1 MRKQKTG
8 VNHWNRTFLA
18 LLTALLFSGLATPAC
33 GDRVTIHGGGPAGWQ
48 GWKCIGAAFKPTRR
62 ERAVDPFPSVAHM
75 ECGESETGTL
85 RSPPFVIKGDVL
97 RFWVNGWDGQSGGA
111 NLNGFVLRLAAD
123 DRILRTARPPQQDSF
138 NACAWLVGDLKGKQ
152 AYFEAFDNNRSSGF
166 AWVGIACL
174 EEVIKDIPAAAS
186 IYHALPFP
194 PSLGIWAVINYDGAR
209 RKTNP
214 YLSSLERGEQ
224 ATGRVR
230 SPDFI
235 IKSDRIRFSLRGW
248 DGRDGRQSGS
258 RIELVDAKAGHVLR
272 ISFPPLGDWPVQSE
286 WNVGELLGRKV
297 FLRLIDSNAN
307 MSFAWLGLD
316 EVDAGPGYTARFA
329 GGGTAGWHAEGAG
342 RTYLDCAGIPFL
354 AEAFSPVSERKP
366 FSLRLGFEASRLF
379 LLGMTHSLD
388 QGCAGWGD
396 PTDSRSR
403 FFVGDRIGRVNVK
416 YADGK
421 VEVYPL
427 VLGESAWW
435 GKRFFANPE
444 PFASDRKARQ
454 ALAESLRLYPA
465 RPVPDGRYL
474 AVIRL
479 RPAAVS
485 YVEIAGTAAKA
496 GAPVLVGLTAESAQG
511 DKAGIGTAL
520 PHATPSR
527 DVLDFIN
534 SKPLLKQG
542 SRGQTVQAR
551 LSRLRNALYTT
562 VENFPKRVPLDLP
575 RHYVGPRVRFE
586 GDVDAEILTNIFHHN
601 LHDIAAKVD
610 ANGMYHTS
618 TKNAPTWGEY
628 NGFGTFR
635 KNHGAYYPHTW
646 SRDMGR
652 SLGELVAFGRL
663 DKARLCSDY
672 VFKMARLWETGVS
685 PDGADLIYKGRRLP
699 RHICRIINLPNTTPG
714 EGCFENDGHGLTG
727 LFVYQTWRRL
737 EDRDEWL
744 RTHWQD
750 VRGLGDWVKWQ
761 LDNPEISGATQVLLT
776 DSECAGGIGH
786 SVYADMACME
796 ALRGLADMAD
806 SIGEAQTAA
815 EWRQTAERLR
825 KGIQNNYVVKEDTY
839 GPAWTLVSAGWPNRS
854 TVLGPILF
862 LPDRRGFL
870 PEDDDLSWRPLTEAA
885 YRRLTGSY
893 KPLGFYGVAMGYGQG
908 FVTQAAL
915 LLDRMKEA
923 TEMLRWAARATYCAH
938 FQPYIVPEGCET
950 ESSGRFW
957 HRTGDLGNGVQE
969 AEIVKAIRLVIGIDD
984 TWGHPLRIVP
994 RLPYGWTRIAVDS
1007 YPALIAVGKSTSVAS
1022 INYELT
1028 RNHGGMRLRLRS
1040 DEPLGLVDLRLGPFE
1055 SAPDKRRVTLNG
1067 RPARAQLA
1075 RSGDSW
1081 WVRLTAPGGRALDVK
1096 VR

>member
-1 MRKQKTG
+1 MRRFKTR
-8 VNHWNRTFLA
+8 VKHRNWPSLVS
-18 LLTALLFSGLATPAC
+18 LTALLFAGLANPAR
-33 GDRVTIHGGGPAGWQ
+33 GDRIITRGGGAVGWR
-48 GWKCIGAAFKPTRR
+48 GWKSIGGAFKPTLR
-62 ERAVDPFPSVAHM
+62 ERPGDPFPSAAHM
-75 ECGESETGTL
+75 ESGESETGTL

-97 RFWVNGWDGQSGGA
+97 RFWVDGWDGQSGGA

-123 DRILRTARPPQQDSF
+123 DRILRTAQPPQQDSF

-152 AYFEAFDNNRSSGF
+152 AYFEAFDTNTGSGF

-174 EEVIKDIPAAAS
+174 EEVLKDVPASASPYRAIP
-186 IYHALPFP
+186 FR
-194 PSLGIWAVINYDGAR
+194 PSLGIWSVINYDGAR

-230 SPDFI
+230 SPEFTV
-235 IKSDRIRFSLRGW
+235 KSDKIRFSLRGW
-248 DGRDGRQSGS
+248 DGRDGGQSGS
-258 RIELVDAKAGHVLR
+258 RIELVDVKAGDVLR
-272 ISFPPLGDWPVQSE
+272 TSFPPLGDWPVQSE
-286 WNVGELLGRKV
+286 WNVSELLGRKV

-316 EVDAGPGYTARFA
+316 EVDAGPGYRARFA
-329 GGGTAGWHAEGAG
+329 GGGTAGWQAEGAG

-366 FSLRLGFEASRLF
+366 FSVRLGFKAGRLF

-403 FFVGDRIGRVNVK
+403 FFVGDLIGQVNVR
-416 YADGK
+416 YADGTA
-421 VEVYPL
+421 ETYPL

-435 GKRFFANPE
+435 GRRFFANPE

-454 ALAESLRLYPA
+454 ALAQSLRLYPA

-474 AVIRL
+474 AVIQL
-479 RPAAVS
+479 RRAAVS
-485 YVEIAGTAAKA
+485 WVQIAGTPDKA

-511 DKAGIGTAL
+511 DKASIGTAL
-520 PHATPSR
+520 PHAKPSR
-527 DVLDFIN
+527 EVLDFIN
-534 SKPLLKQG
+534 SRPLIKAG
-542 SRGQTVQAR
+542 SRGADAQAR
-551 LSRLRNALYTT
+551 VAALRNALYTT

-575 RHYVGPRVRFE
+575 REYIGPRVRFQ
-586 GDVDAEILTNIFHHN
+586 GDGYAEILANIFHHN
-601 LHDIAAKVD
+601 LHDIASKVD
-610 ANGMYHTS
+610 SDGMYHTS
-618 TKNAPTWGEY
+618 TKNAPTWGDY

-635 KNHGAYYPHTW
+635 ENHGAYYSHTW

-652 SLGELVAFGRL
+652 SLGELVALGRL

-672 VFKMARLWETGVS
+672 VFKMARLWESGVS
-685 PDGADLIYKGRRLP
+685 PEGRDLTYKGHRLP

-714 EGCFENDGHGLTG
+714 EGCFENDGHGLTA
-727 LFVYQTWRRL
+727 LFVYQLWRRL
-737 EDRDEWL
+737 EDRDQWL

-761 LDNPEISGATQVLLT
+761 LDNPDISGATQVLLT

-815 EWRQTAERLR
+815 GWRQTAERLR
-825 KGIQNNYVVKEDTY
+825 KGIQDNYIVKEDTY

-870 PEDDDLSWRPLTEAA
+870 PEDDGPSWRPLTEAA
-885 YRRLTGSY
+885 YRRLTASY
-893 KPLGFYGVAMGYGQG
+893 KPFGFYGVAMGYGQG

-938 FQPYIVPEGCET
+938 FQPYIVPEGCEL
-950 ESSGRFW
+950 EKGARFW

-969 AEIVKAIRLVIGIDD
+969 AEIVKALRLVIGIDD
-984 TWGHPLRIVP
+984 TQGHPLRIVP
-994 RLPYGWTRIAVDS
+994 RLPYGWTRITVDS
-1007 YPALIAVGKSTSVAS
+1007 YPALITVGKSTRLAS

-1028 RNHGGMRLRLRS
+1028 CNHGGMRLRLRS
-1040 DEPLGLVDLRLGPFE
+1040 DKPLALVDLRLGPFE
-1055 SAPDKRRVTLNG
+1055 SAPDKDAVTLDG
-1067 RPARAQLA
+1067 QPAKAQVA

-1081 WVRLTAPGGRALDVK
+1081 WVCLAAPCGTTLDVE